1 MKVKVANFIR
11 SCPQSCDDFKFVIE
25 GIEPKNRRKGGSI
38 TVVVDCA
45 HSAVCK
51 FRWEGANDGEIPQE
65 TR

>member
-1 MKVKVANFIR
+1 MKVKVANFIG

-45 HSAVCK
+45 HSAVC
-51 FRWEGANDGEIPQE
+51 
-65 TR
+65 